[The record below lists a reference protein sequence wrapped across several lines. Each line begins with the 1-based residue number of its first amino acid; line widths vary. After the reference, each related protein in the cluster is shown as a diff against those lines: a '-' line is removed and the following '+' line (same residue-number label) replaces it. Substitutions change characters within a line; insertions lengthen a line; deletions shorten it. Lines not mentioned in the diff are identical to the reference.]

1 MFSPYSH
8 NRQFGESF
16 IRHQD
21 YHRLAEGY
29 YTVEALMV
37 LREKHGV
44 ELPICM
50 AVHNI
55 LYESAD
61 PPGRAECPA
70 AAGPAG
76 GIRRLN
82 MNKTSSVR
90 RQYGQRMFYFG
101 VPPAGRGG
109 GGTSR
114 QERDTH
120 MKDSRNERLRA
131 MFAGRGYYIA
141 IALCLVAAG
150 TIGYFALRERP
161 VTVEQTDTPPVLDI
175 QPVTPTQPVVKPA
188 PVVIPDPVEEA
199 EITEPAELLPQV
211 VSPLDG
217 TTVTVFSMTE
227 LLYDPTMADWRTH
240 DGIDVQADEG
250 AAVKTAAAGTVQSV
264 TNDELMGTTVVIQH
278 EGGYATQYS
287 SLQENTPV
295 AQGQTVAAGEVI
307 GYVGSTSAA
316 ESRMGPHLHFSV
328 SRDGAVID
336 PHDYVN
342 GGE

>member
-1 MFSPYSH
+1 
-8 NRQFGESF
+8 
-16 IRHQD
+16 
-21 YHRLAEGY
+21 
-29 YTVEALMV
+29 
-37 LREKHGV
+37 
-44 ELPICM
+44 
-50 AVHNI
+50 
-55 LYESAD
+55 
-61 PPGRAECPA
+61 
-70 AAGPAG
+70 
-76 GIRRLN
+76 
-82 MNKTSSVR
+82 MN
-90 RQYGQRMFYFG
+90 
-101 VPPAGRGG
+101 
-109 GGTSR
+109 
-114 QERDTH
+114 
-120 MKDSRNERLRA
+120 DSRKGRWKA
-131 MFAGRGYYIA
+131 MFGGRGYYIA
-141 IALCLVAAG
+141 LALCLAAVG

-161 VTVEQTDTPPVLDI
+161 VTVKQQEPAPTLDI
-175 QPVTPTQPVVKPA
+175 QPTPTQPVVKPA

-295 AQGQTVAAGEVI
+295 AQGQAVTAGEVI